1 MEVMSGTAP
10 AQASPVV
17 TTSAFLTARGV
28 MEQSSAM
35 MLQMSTGVLGVDRRS
50 SDVSGQES
58 VFRARGLVTRSLIAG
73 MDQMKKT
80 VCTENIFA
88 GQINTSVLMG
98 AVSQQASAVIE
109 LLTAL
114 RERMNKTVGLNVVL
128 MSSHVRMVGV

>member
-17 TTSAFLTARGV
+17 TTSAFLTARDV

-50 SDVSGQES
+50 SGVSGQAS
-58 VFRARGLVTRSLIAG
+58 VFRARGLVTRNLIAG

-80 VCTENIFA
+80 VRTEKVS
-88 GQINTSVLMG
+88 GTSG
-98 AVSQQASAVIE
+98 KVSGTPGKVTGTPGKVS
-109 LLTAL
+109 
-114 RERMNKTVGLNVVL
+114 
-128 MSSHVRMVGV
+128 

>member
-1 MEVMSGTAP
+1 MEVMSETAP

-17 TTSAFLTARGV
+17 TTSAFLTARDV

-35 MLQMSTGVLGVDRRS
+35 TLQMSTSVLGLDRRS
-50 SDVSGQES
+50 SDVIGQAS
-58 VFRARGLVTRSLIAG
+58 VFLARGLVTRSLIAG

-80 VCTENIFA
+80 VHTENIFA

-98 AVSQQASAVIE
+98 TVSQQASAVIE
-109 LLTAL
+109 WMTAL

-128 MSSHVRMVGV
+128 MSSHARMVGV